1 MSKTLD
7 MSKSVH
13 DLAQEFPEFTQVM
26 VDLGFTDIA
35 KPAALN
41 TVGRV
46 MTVPRGCS
54 IKGIGLD
61 DAVRAFEA
69 AGFTVIGASKQD
81 TPSAHENPSESETSA
96 PLGTKVEG
104 LDEAG
109 RAKLLESYIARL
121 SSGESLE
128 NVRADFVANFSD
140 VDAGEIARA
149 EQGLIEGGAKIDDV
163 QRLCDVHSALFHGA
177 TR

>member
-54 IKGIGLD
+54 IKGIDLD
-61 DAVRAFEA
+61 DAVRAF
-69 AGFTVIGASKQD
+69 
-81 TPSAHENPSESETSA
+81 
-96 PLGTKVEG
+96 
-104 LDEAG
+104 
-109 RAKLLESYIARL
+109 
-121 SSGESLE
+121 
-128 NVRADFVANFSD
+128 
-140 VDAGEIARA
+140 
-149 EQGLIEGGAKIDDV
+149 
-163 QRLCDVHSALFHGA
+163 
-177 TR
+177 

>member
-1 MSKTLD
+1 MSKILD
-7 MSKSVH
+7 LNKSVH
-13 DLAQEFPEFTQVM
+13 DLAEEFPEFTQIM
-26 VDLGFTDIA
+26 VSLGFTDIA

-54 IKGIGLD
+54 IKGISTD
-61 DAVRAFEA
+61 EAVRTFEA
-69 AGFTVIGASKQD
+69 AGFTVEGAGASQVAPATEAAPMAD
-81 TPSAHENPSESETSA
+81 ATINQQAEA

-121 SSGESLE
+121 SSGEALE
-128 NVRADFVANFSD
+128 
-140 VDAGEIARA
+140 DAR
-149 EQGLIEGGAKIDDV
+149 
-163 QRLCDVHSALFHGA
+163 RLCRELQRRGRRRDCPRRAGPH
-177 TR
+177 